1 MNSTLVAQ
9 NRVPVKIQTNINV
22 YSYEP
27 YGLLLAYGIA
37 CGAALLA
44 TLLGMYGIWRNGGV
58 GYQSIFSTF
67 VRTTRDHVFR
77 DLIDPHDHGAE
88 PLPKKLAEASIVLDT

>member
-1 MNSTLVAQ
+1 MNSTIAAQ
-9 NRVPVKIQTNINV
+9 NRVAVDIRTRVNI
-22 YSYEP
+22 YLYEP
-27 YGLLLAYGIA
+27 FGLLLAYSIA
-37 CGAALLA
+37 CGATLTA

-77 DLIDPHDHGAE
+77 DLIDPNDHGTE

>member
-1 MNSTLVAQ
+1 MNATMAAQ
-9 NRVPVKIQTNINV
+9 NRVPVDVHTRINV
-22 YSYEP
+22 YAYEP

-77 DLIDPHDHGAE
+77 DLIDAHDHGTE

>member
-1 MNSTLVAQ
+1 MNSTLAAQ
-9 NRVPVKIQTNINV
+9 NRVPVNFQTNINI

-37 CGAALLA
+37 CGVALLAALL
-44 TLLGMYGIWRNGGV
+44 GIYGIWRNGGV

-77 DLIDPHDHGAE
+77 DLIDPHDHGTE